1 MSDTV
6 VVKEPPKM
14 DQIKSLLGGGAAGV
28 ATVLAGHPFDTLKVR
43 LQTSNNYKGLADCFK
58 QTVAKEGF
66 LGLYKGMASP
76 LIGVTPMFALSFWSY
91 DLGCQLVR
99 DLTPNRTKKDL
110 TLTEYAIAGGF
121 SAIPTTIVTTPMERV
136 KVILQTQDQS
146 VGGKKYTGM
155 GDAAAGMWKEGG
167 IRSLYRGTI
176 ATLARDIPGS
186 AAYFWAYESVY
197 RALKPEGKESLS
209 VGSVLFAGGMAGV
222 AMWSI
227 AIPPD
232 VIKSRI
238 QSAPAGT
245 YKGFVDCGM
254 KIVAKEG
261 PAALFKGLG
270 AALLRAF
277 PANAAGFLGRAAM
290 MEVLHSLW

>member
-1 MSDTV
+1 MAATA
-6 VVKEPPKM
+6 EPPKM

-58 QTVAKEGF
+58 QTVAKEGL

-76 LIGVTPMFALSFWSY
+76 LVGVTPMFALSFWSY

-155 GDAAAGMWKEGG
+155 VDAGAGMWKEGG
-167 IRSLYRGTI
+167 IRSLYRGTV

-186 AAYFWAYESVY
+186 AAYFWAYEAVY
-197 RALKPEGKESLS
+197 RALKPKGEEGLS

-245 YKGFVDCGM
+245 YKGFMDCGV
-254 KIVAKEG
+254 KIVASEG
-261 PAALFKGLG
+261 PTALFKGLG
-270 AALLRAF
+270 PALLRAF
-277 PANAAGFLGRAAM
+277 PANAAGFLGRAGM
-290 MEVLHSLW
+290 MEVLHRLW